1 VANARDINLLPKLAK
16 SDSFYQLKSPDQTLT
31 YLTKQSG
38 KELDWKKL
46 SDTEKGMFVEAK
58 IIEINNLVNS
68 NAIKIETDKATIAR
82 IMEEYPHRIMPSPF
96 IFTKKAGEVGENWK
110 AKARWTLHGHKDPD
124 SLGLERYAPT
134 HSSTTV
140 MLCLQVISSMRFRL
154 LIVDVSSAQI
164 RMSEN
169 KVLSLPL
176 ESLAMSQLLLYV
188 CELQSIETP
197 PHCPWL
203 SRVCL

>member
-1 VANARDINLLPKLAK
+1 MANARDINLFPKLAK

-38 KELDWKKL
+38 EELDWKKL

-82 IMEEYPHRIMPSPF
+82 IMEEYPHRIMPSRF

-134 HSSTTV
+134 PSSTTV

-154 LIVDVSSAQI
+154 LIVDVSSAFGHSQI

-188 CELQSIETP
+188 IV
-197 PHCPWL
+197 
-203 SRVCL
+203 RVRTAVY